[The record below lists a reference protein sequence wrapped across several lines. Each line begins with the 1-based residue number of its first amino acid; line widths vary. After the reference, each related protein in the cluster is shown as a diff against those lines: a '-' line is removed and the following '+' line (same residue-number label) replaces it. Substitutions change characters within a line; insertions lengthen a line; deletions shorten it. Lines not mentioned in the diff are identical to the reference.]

1 LAIRFRNFVRIEEV
15 EHTEPSEAAHIEQ
28 EVEHTVQLAERRKLV
43 EQLAGRRRLTEVLA
57 GRRRLVGQVVG
68 LSAGRRW
75 SWRELEF
82 SGPAG
87 SRRTVRLFVGGRG
100 LL

>member
-1 LAIRFRNFVRIEEV
+1 MAIRFRNVVRIEEA

-28 EVEHTVQLAERRKLV
+28 EVEHTV
-43 EQLAGRRRLTEVLA
+43 QLAGRRRLTEVLA

-82 SGPAG
+82 SGPAD
-87 SRRTVRLFVGGRG
+87 SRHTVRLFVGGRG
-100 LL
+100 RL